1 MIQLYNLDGCGY
13 CAMVRNA
20 LEKMKLEYQ
29 KIDVPWQHSLRKEV
43 YAVSGQYT
51 VPVLV
56 DGDTVLDDEHEI
68 VDYLKRTYACSQP

>member
-20 LEKMKLEYQ
+20 LEKMKLGYQ